1 MMEIPT
7 TFNTLFRSH
16 QLHPSV
22 YVAQGAVIVGDVTMD
37 AEASVWFNAVLRG
50 DTEPIRIGART
61 NIQDGCILH
70 VDPTFPVNIGIG
82 AVIGHRAI
90 VHGAVIGDN
99 TMIGMGAVLLNGVVV
114 GENCIVGASSLL
126 TQGKVFPSGV
136 LIMGS
141 PAKVVR
147 ELTPDEIA
155 SNQRSAEGYVRR
167 AKAFR
172 EGVR

>member
-1 MMEIPT
+1 MTIST
-7 TFNTLFRSH
+7 TFNTLFRPD

-22 YVAQGAVIVGDVTMD
+22 YVAQGAVIVGDVTLD
-37 AEASVWFNAVLRG
+37 EDASVWFNAVLRG

-61 NIQDGCILH
+61 NIQDGCVLH
-70 VDPTFPVNIGIG
+70 VDPNFPLTIGVG

-90 VHGAVIGDN
+90 VHGASVGDN
-99 TMIGMGAVLLNGVVV
+99 TMIGMGAVLLNGVAV

-126 TQGKVFPSGV
+126 TQGKIFPGGV

-147 ELTPDEIA
+147 DLTPDEID
-155 SNQRSAEGYVRR
+155 SNRNSAEGYVRR

>member
-1 MMEIPT
+1 MIIPK
-7 TFNTLFRSH
+7 TFDTLFRPH

-22 YVAQGAVIVGDVTMD
+22 YVAQGAVIVGDVTLD
-37 AEASVWFNAVLRG
+37 EDASVWFNAVLRG

-61 NIQDGCILH
+61 NLQDGCVLH
-70 VDPTFPVNIGIG
+70 VDPTFPVNIGGG

-90 VHGAVIGDN
+90 VHGASVGDN

-114 GENCIVGASSLL
+114 GENCIIGASSLL
-126 TQGKVFPSGV
+126 TQGKIFPSGV

-141 PAKVVR
+141 PAKIIR
-147 ELTPDEIA
+147 ELTPDEIE
-155 SNQRSAEGYVRR
+155 SNRRSAEGYVRR

-172 EGVR
+172 AGER